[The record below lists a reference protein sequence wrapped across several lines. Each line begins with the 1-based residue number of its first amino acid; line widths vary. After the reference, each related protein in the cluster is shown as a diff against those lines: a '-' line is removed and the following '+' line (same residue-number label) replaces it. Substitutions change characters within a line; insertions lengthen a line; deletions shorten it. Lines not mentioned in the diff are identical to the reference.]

1 MHVVRPID
9 SDLDAAA
16 VASFLKRTDFPSA
29 RLFGERKHVA
39 FGMGE
44 HGLLAIEQDEIVGVL
59 QTAGDGFSAEIAAVD
74 NARAQLLLAEYSHGA
89 SQRLTVWS
97 KNGLWDLIL
106 AAAGFDVERVL
117 LHMTVALPMSLETD
131 SRLKFTGFR
140 PGDGQSWLE
149 LNNDAFRGHPEQGGW
164 TLSDFEARQN
174 MAWWD
179 PAGLRLGWEGSQLV
193 ASCWTKVTPDG
204 VGEIYVIG
212 VGEHHQ
218 GRGLGYA
225 MTKEG
230 LRYLWEDR
238 GCVEGSLYV
247 DQANARAVVAYES
260 MGFVVNSA
268 DRSFS
273 LVARF

>member
-16 VASFLKRTDFPSA
+16 VASFLKRADLPSA
-29 RLFGERKHVA
+29 RQFGERKHVA
-39 FGMGE
+39 FAMGE

-59 QTAGDGFSAEIAAVD
+59 QTAGDGLSAEIAAVD
-74 NARAQLLLAEYSHGA
+74 TARAQLLLAEYAHGDG
-89 SQRLTVWS
+89 QQLTVWS

-106 AAAGFDVERVL
+106 AEAGFAVDRVL
-117 LHMTVALPMSLETD
+117 LHMTVALPVRLETHT
-131 SRLKFTGFR
+131 RLKFTGFR
-140 PGDGQSWLE
+140 PGDEQSWLD

-164 TLSDFEARQN
+164 TLSDFEARQD

-212 VGEHHQ
+212 VAERHQ

-238 GCVEGSLYV
+238 GCVKGSLYV
-247 DQANARAVVAYES
+247 DQANTRAVAAYES
-260 MGFVVNSA
+260 MGFAVTSV

-273 LVARF
+273 L

>member
-16 VASFLKRTDFPSA
+16 VASFLKRTDLPSA
-29 RLFGERKHVA
+29 QLFGERKHVA

-44 HGLLAIEQDEIVGVL
+44 QGLLATEQDEIVGVL

-106 AAAGFDVERVL
+106 AAAGFGVERVL
-117 LHMTVALPMSLETD
+117 LHMTVALPVSLETD

-140 PGDGQSWLE
+140 PGDEQSWLD

-164 TLSDFEARQN
+164 SLSDFEARQD

-193 ASCWTKVTPDG
+193 ASCWTKITPDG

-212 VGEHHQ
+212 VAEHHQ
-218 GRGLGYA
+218 RRGLGDT

-247 DQANARAVVAYES
+247 DQANTRAVAAYES
-260 MGFVVNSA
+260 MGFVIISV